1 MPNKISGI
9 MRVPM
14 RERVRQQSM
23 IFKCFPDVLK
33 MQAVKRRASGV
44 TNGNSRTDVR
54 DRIRSTLE
62 RNKLANAM

>member
-23 IFKCFPDVLK
+23 IFKFFPDILK
-33 MQAVKRRASGV
+33 MQAVKRSASGV
-44 TNGNSRTDVR
+44 TNGSSRTDVR